1 MSALIT
7 LARILGG
14 FAVAYFQVPWAAR
27 YGAIQTYGVEAAY
40 GLSLPVT
47 REKFFDSCTAS
58 IVSALFLFFIPVIQL
73 KGPSLRVSTTPRSEY
88 STDHLFRRNVILSSN

>member
-1 MSALIT
+1 MHTSMIASPRIRYVQAPLSDPRFLVSSSALISISLFAALFLTQGEVSALIT

-40 GLSLPVT
+40 GLSL
-47 REKFFDSCTAS
+47 R
-58 IVSALFLFFIPVIQL
+58 
-73 KGPSLRVSTTPRSEY
+73 
-88 STDHLFRRNVILSSN
+88 